1 MPMKIVDIQGTGGPE
16 VLRLAERAVPTP
28 GSGEVLI
35 KVSAAGLNRA
45 DLLQRQGKYP
55 APAGAPAHPG
65 LEVSGI
71 VEQLGAGVTEFHEGD
86 LVCALLQGGGY
97 AEYVCAP
104 EAQVLPLPVGV
115 DLIEGAALPEAC
127 FTVWSNVFMFGRLGA
142 GETLLVHGGTS
153 GIGVTAIQLARAR
166 GARVLATAGSDEKCR
181 FCESLGA
188 TPINYRTQDFVAA
201 VHDLTRVGV
210 QVILDMIAGEYTARN
225 IDALAEDG
233 RLVVIATQ
241 GGATS
246 TINLLKVMQ
255 KRATITGS
263 TLRPRSTQFKAEV
276 KRELLQYVWP
286 SISGGTF
293 RIVVDRTFSMSE
305 AQAAHRRMESGEHI
319 GKILL
324 TMST

>member
-16 VLRLAERAVPTP
+16 VLRLAERAIPTP
-28 GSGEVLI
+28 GTGEVLI

-71 VEQLGAGVTEFHEGD
+71 VEQLGAGVTEFHDGD

>member
-71 VEQLGAGVTEFHEGD
+71 VEQLGAGVTEFHDGD

>member
-1 MPMKIVDIQGTGGPE
+1 MKIVDIQGTGGPE

-201 VHDLTRVGV
+201 VRDLTRVGV

>member
-1 MPMKIVDIQGTGGPE
+1 
-16 VLRLAERAVPTP
+16 
-28 GSGEVLI
+28 
-35 KVSAAGLNRA
+35 
-45 DLLQRQGKYP
+45 
-55 APAGAPAHPG
+55 
-65 LEVSGI
+65 
-71 VEQLGAGVTEFHEGD
+71 
-86 LVCALLQGGGY
+86 
-97 AEYVCAP
+97 
-104 EAQVLPLPVGV
+104 
-115 DLIEGAALPEAC
+115 
-127 FTVWSNVFMFGRLGA
+127 
-142 GETLLVHGGTS
+142 
-153 GIGVTAIQLARAR
+153 
-166 GARVLATAGSDEKCR
+166 
-181 FCESLGA
+181 
-188 TPINYRTQDFVAA
+188 
-201 VHDLTRVGV
+201 TRVGV

>member
-201 VHDLTRVGV
+201 VRDLTRVGV

>member
-1 MPMKIVDIQGTGGPE
+1 MKIVDIQGTGGPE

-153 GIGVTAIQLARAR
+153 GI
-166 GARVLATAGSDEKCR
+166 
-181 FCESLGA
+181 
-188 TPINYRTQDFVAA
+188 
-201 VHDLTRVGV
+201 
-210 QVILDMIAGEYTARN
+210 
-225 IDALAEDG
+225 
-233 RLVVIATQ
+233 
-241 GGATS
+241 
-246 TINLLKVMQ
+246 
-255 KRATITGS
+255 
-263 TLRPRSTQFKAEV
+263 
-276 KRELLQYVWP
+276 
-286 SISGGTF
+286 
-293 RIVVDRTFSMSE
+293 
-305 AQAAHRRMESGEHI
+305 
-319 GKILL
+319 
-324 TMST
+324 

>member
-1 MPMKIVDIQGTGGPE
+1 MKIVDIQGTGGPE
-16 VLRLAERAVPTP
+16 VLALAERAVPAP
-28 GSGEVLI
+28 GAGEVLI
-35 KVSAAGLNRA
+35 KVAAAGLNRA

-71 VEQLGAGVTEFHEGD
+71 VEHLGEGVTEFHEGD

-115 DLIEGAALPEAC
+115 DLIQGAALPEAC
-127 FTVWSNVFMFGRLGA
+127 FTVWSNVFMFGHLSA

-181 FCESLGA
+181 VCESLGA

-201 VHDLTRVGV
+201 VRELTRVGV

-225 IDALAEDG
+225 IEALAEDG

-241 GGATS
+241 GGAAS

-263 TLRPRSTQFKAEV
+263 TLRPRSTEFKAEV
-276 KRELLQYVWP
+276 KRQLLQSVWP
-286 SISGGTF
+286 AISGGTF
-293 RIVVDRTFSMSE
+293 RIVVDRTFPMSE
-305 AQAAHRRMESGEHI
+305 APAAHRRMESGEHI

-324 TMST
+324 TMSS

>member
-1 MPMKIVDIQGTGGPE
+1 MKIIDINGAGGPE
-16 VLRLAERAVPTP
+16 LLAVAERPVPSP
-28 GSGEVLI
+28 GAGELLI

-55 APAGAPAHPG
+55 APAGAPAYPG

-71 VEQLGAGVTEFHEGD
+71 VERLGDGVTEFHEGD

-97 AEYVCAP
+97 AEFVCAP

-115 DLIEGAALPEAC
+115 DLIQGAALPEAC
-127 FTVWSNVFMFGRLGA
+127 FTVWSNVFMFGHLAA

-181 FCESLGA
+181 ICESLGA
-188 TPINYRTQDFVAA
+188 TPINYRTRDFVTA
-201 VHDLTRVGV
+201 VLDLTRVGV

-246 TINLLKVMQ
+246 TINMLKVMQ

-263 TLRPRSTQFKAEV
+263 TLRPRSTGFKAEV
-276 KRELLQYVWP
+276 KRQLLQYVWP

-293 RIVVDRTFSMSE
+293 RIVIDRTFPLSE
-305 AQAAHRRMESGEHI
+305 ASAAHRRMESGEHI

-324 TMST
+324 TMES